1 LCLQASEHSL
11 SDGAPL
17 HKLAH
22 QTTMRRF
29 IPAAALAALAT
40 GCALCCSSYGQRI
53 TAARSAAAAAPYAAP
68 FLLFTVGTATSYAL
82 CAAALCDAAARP
94 SRRRSA

>member
-1 LCLQASEHSL
+1 MAAL
-11 SDGAPL
+11 SNVPI
-17 HKLAH
+17 
-22 QTTMRRF
+22 MRRF

-53 TAARSAAAAAPYAAP
+53 STARSAAAAAPYAAP
-68 FLLFTVGTATSYAL
+68 FALFSAGAATSVAL

-94 SRRRSA
+94 ARRHSA

>member
-1 LCLQASEHSL
+1 
-11 SDGAPL
+11 
-17 HKLAH
+17 
-22 QTTMRRF
+22 MRRF

-40 GCALCCSSYGQRI
+40 CSALCCSTYGRAI
-53 TAARSAAAAAPYAAP
+53 MRAPSAAAAASLAAP
-68 FLLFTVGTATSYAL
+68 FLLFATTGGTSVAL